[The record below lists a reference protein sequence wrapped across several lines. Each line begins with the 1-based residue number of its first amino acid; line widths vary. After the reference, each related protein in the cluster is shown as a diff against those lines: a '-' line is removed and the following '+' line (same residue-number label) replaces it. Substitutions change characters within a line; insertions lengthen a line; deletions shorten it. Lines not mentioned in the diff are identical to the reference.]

1 MTSTI
6 LKEKLLKQGANDQ
19 QLNSKIVRLC
29 ENAIAEMSQQEINA
43 ITLQQIQDLIINFET
58 MKTHYQITMNGAE
71 NIFGRLNAAMKK
83 AESIKDGIINETNK
97 IEIIPTEETKQA
109 IYLFKSV
116 LQTTKEV
123 FGDDISN
130 ETMQMAIQAGSYG
143 MWRSIM
149 GEAKPSTAKRII

>member
-58 MKTHYQITMNGAE
+58 MKTHYQMTMNGAE

-83 AESIKDGIINETNK
+83 AESIKDGIINETN
-97 IEIIPTEETKQA
+97 
-109 IYLFKSV
+109 
-116 LQTTKEV
+116 
-123 FGDDISN
+123 
-130 ETMQMAIQAGSYG
+130 
-143 MWRSIM
+143 
-149 GEAKPSTAKRII
+149 